1 MDGKNKSIV
10 FLSYLQS
17 DYSRSGVYFDG
28 LDEDVSV
35 YVSVRSTL
43 FSAILD
49 LWALRKSTNLKDK
62 VILVMS
68 PSHKIT
74 LLARVVLGKKII
86 LDAGWALSEAAVSP
100 NRLRVK
106 KLKVLKNFLIDFISF
121 HSAKIIILESE
132 QEAGYVSKKFLLS
145 PRKLRVVY
153 TGLNELNFQSTENH
167 LNTHKLARLQVLFR
181 GKINEEA
188 GIENILAA
196 TLMLEKEP
204 IDFFIVT
211 NKNLSDYKFS
221 KNTKIISHFL
231 DSKEMADFYR
241 RSDLCLGQFSEN
253 ERLGRTIP
261 HKAFESLYFARCYL
275 TPRTIS
281 LQSMCISQNEMFFCD
296 SSRPQ
301 DLVQSLLILEK
312 NRDLVREIGSNGH
325 ALYQSQMRQSHL
337 ANLVKEI
344 CFEESD

>member
-28 LDEDVSV
+28 LGEEVSA
-35 YVSVRSTL
+35 YVSIRSTL

-49 LWALRKSTNLKDK
+49 LWRLRKSTNLKDK

-74 LLARVVLGKKII
+74 LLARVVLGKEII
-86 LDAGWALSEAAVSP
+86 LDAGWALSEAAISP
-100 NRLRVK
+100 NRLKLR
-106 KLKVLKNFLIDFISF
+106 KLKVLKNFIIDFISF
-121 HSAKIIILESE
+121 HSAKKIILESE
-132 QEAGYVSKKFLLS
+132 QEVRYVSRKFLMS
-145 PRKLRVVY
+145 PKKLRFVY
-153 TGLNELNFQSTENH
+153 TGLNELNFQSTETH
-167 LNTHKLARLQVLFR
+167 LNTNKKARLQVLFR

-204 IDFFIVT
+204 VDFLIVT
-211 NKNLSDYKFS
+211 NKNLSNYKYS
-221 KNTKIISHFL
+221 KNTKIVSYFL
-231 DSKEMADFYR
+231 NSNEMADFYR

-275 TPRTIS
+275 TPRTFP
-281 LQSMCISQNEMFFCD
+281 LQGMCISQNEMFFCD

-301 DLVQSLLILEK
+301 DLVQSLLLLEK

-325 ALYQSQMRQSHL
+325 ALYQSQMRQSYL

>member
-35 YVSVRSTL
+35 YVAIRSTL
-43 FSAILD
+43 FLAILD
-49 LWALRKSTNLKDK
+49 LWRLRKSTNLEDK

-74 LLARVVLGKKII
+74 LLARVILGKGII
-86 LDAGWALSEAAVSP
+86 LDAGWALSEAAISHKGLA
-100 NRLRVK
+100 LRQ
-106 KLKVLKNFLIDFISF
+106 LKVLKNFFIDFISF

-132 QEAGYVSKKFLLS
+132 QEAGYVSKKFLIS

-153 TGLNELNFQSTENH
+153 TGLNEFTFQSIEKHT
-167 LNTHKLARLQVLFR
+167 NTRQQARLQVLFR
-181 GKINEEA
+181 GKINHEA

-196 TLMLEKEP
+196 TLMLEKKP
-204 IDFFIVT
+204 IDFLIVT
-211 NKNLSDYKFS
+211 NKNLSNYKYS
-221 KNTKIISHFL
+221 IHTKIVSHYL
-231 DSKEMADFYR
+231 NSNEMADFYR
-241 RSDLCLGQFSEN
+241 RSDICLGQFSES
-253 ERLGRTIP
+253 ERLRRTIP

-296 SSRPQ
+296 SSSPQ
-301 DLVQSLLILEK
+301 DLAQSLLLLEK
-312 NRDLVREIGSNGH
+312 NRNLVREIGSNGH

-337 ANLVKEI
+337 ANLVREI

>member
-28 LDEDVSV
+28 LDEEVSA
-35 YVSVRSTL
+35 YVSIRSTL

-49 LWALRKSTNLKDK
+49 LWRLRKSTNLKDK
-62 VILVMS
+62 AILVMS

-74 LLARVVLGKKII
+74 LLARVVLGKEII
-86 LDAGWALSEAAVSP
+86 LDAGWALSEAAISP
-100 NRLRVK
+100 KRLR
-106 KLKVLKNFLIDFISF
+106 LRQLRVLRNFLIDFISF
-121 HSAKIIILESE
+121 HSAKIIILESQ
-132 QEAGYVSKKFLLS
+132 QEAGYVSKKFIVS
-145 PRKLRVVY
+145 PKKIRVVY
-153 TGLNELNFQSTENH
+153 TGLNELNFQSIDKPR
-167 LNTHKLARLQVLFR
+167 NTDKQARLQVLFR

-196 TLMLEKEP
+196 TLLLEKEP

-211 NKNLSDYKFS
+211 NKNLSNYEYS
-221 KNTKIISHFL
+221 RHTKIVSHYL
-231 DSKEMADFYR
+231 NSNEMVDLYR
-241 RSDLCLGQFSEN
+241 RSEVCLGQFSEN
-253 ERLGRTIP
+253 KRLGRTIP

-275 TPRTIS
+275 TPRTIP
-281 LQSMCISQNEMFFCD
+281 LQGMCISQNEMFFCD

-301 DLVQSLLILEK
+301 DLAQSLLILEK

-325 ALYQSQMRQSHL
+325 ALYQNQMRQSHL